1 MRIPCKPWTLIVS
14 ALVISA
20 CWLISPAQAQRMQF
34 PETPSGLRPIQPGQI
49 PSSGAPTMVP
59 INPATQAGI
68 YPSNGLGGQTFDPY
82 SLNTAT
88 QTQAFQPQFAPVSPP
103 QGSFAPNTL
112 APGTT
117 PYPGVYSN
125 TQPIYPNNP
134 PMGGY
139 PAYNGISP
147 NLPGAGQSGTIGTFQ
162 NNPPGYGQPGVYPNS
177 APSALFPNSG
187 AYPSGGYNNG
197 GGTVFGNM
205 YNGIFGSSAGG
216 YGGTYGQPAYPVL
229 PQNSGNGYFNPNAWN
244 PQGAAFNGAGGMP
257 QYLRLFQGPRFRE
270 AYLYGNNDFDALSI
284 NDSDFS
290 VGIAIPNFLYST
302 QPLYLLPSFSLHQWS
317 GPRAPSTADL
327 PALAYSAFLDS
338 GWQSDPAR
346 ILGAELGLR
355 VGMFSDFN
363 TGISDSLRI
372 QGRAIGR
379 VRVTPKVTLK
389 GGVVYLDRVRV
400 KLLPAGGVL
409 WQPNPDTRFDLFFP
423 EPKLAHYLAT
433 VGTSDTWWYVGGYY
447 GGGSWTVKRDSGI
460 KESID
465 INDIR
470 LVLGLEWGRNDQ
482 MRDGRRVGFLEAG
495 YVFNRELIF
504 KETPLDNLDLQD
516 TFMIRAGIGY

>member
-20 CWLISPAQAQRMQF
+20 CWLSNPAQAQRVQF
-34 PETPSGLRPIQPGQI
+34 PQTPSGLRPVQPGPT

-68 YPSNGLGGQTFDPY
+68 YPSSGLGGQTFDPY
-82 SLNTAT
+82 SLNTA
-88 QTQAFQPQFAPVSPP
+88 QPTQAFQPQFAPP
-103 QGSFAPNTL
+103 QVTYPPNTL
-112 APGTT
+112 APSNIAPGAST
-117 PYPGVYSN
+117 YPGANPSA
-125 TQPIYPNNP
+125 PPSYPNSP
-134 PMGGY
+134 PLGGY

-147 NLPGAGQSGTIGTFQ
+147 TLPGAGQSGTIGTFQ
-162 NNPPGYGQPGVYPNS
+162 NTAPGYSQPGVYPNS
-177 APSALFPNSG
+177 APSALFPS
-187 AYPSGGYNNG
+187 SGYNNS
-197 GGTVFGNM
+197 GGTIFGNM
-205 YNGIFGSSAGG
+205 TDSIFGNSNGG
-216 YGGTYGQPAYPVL
+216 FGGSYGQPGYPVL
-229 PQNSGNGYFNPNAWN
+229 PPNTSGGYFNPNAWN
-244 PQGAAFNGAGGMP
+244 PQGTVFNGTGGMP
-257 QYLRLFQGPRFRE
+257 QYLRLFQGPRFRH
-270 AYLYGNNDFDALSI
+270 AFLYGNNDSDALMI
-284 NDSDFS
+284 NDSDLSLGLAF
-290 VGIAIPNFLYST
+290 PNFLFST

-327 PALAYSAFLDS
+327 PPLAYSAFLDS

-346 ILGAELGLR
+346 IWGAELGLR

-363 TGISDSLRI
+363 TSISDSLRI

-379 VRVTPKVTLK
+379 VRVTPQVTLK
-389 GGVVYLDRVRV
+389 GGVIYLDRVEV
-400 KLLPAGGVL
+400 KMLPAGGVL

-433 VGTSDTWWYVGGYY
+433 IGTSDTWWYVGGYY
-447 GGGSWTVKRDSGI
+447 GGGSWTVKRDSGV

-482 MRDGRRVGFLEAG
+482 IRDGRRVGFFEMG
-495 YVFNRELIF
+495 YVFDRELIY